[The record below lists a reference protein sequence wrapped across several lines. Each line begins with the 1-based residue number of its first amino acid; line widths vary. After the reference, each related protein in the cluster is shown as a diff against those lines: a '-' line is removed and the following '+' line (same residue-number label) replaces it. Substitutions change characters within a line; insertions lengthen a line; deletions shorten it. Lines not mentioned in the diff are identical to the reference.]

1 MKKLFLSVSVAAVVA
16 VAGLGFSSP
25 ANATGVPVVDA
36 LLNTQTQT
44 NQAANIAKYI
54 EQIAQLKSQLDQMK
68 QQYESITGTRNLGEI
83 LNNPAFQN
91 YLPQEWQDVYSKVQ
105 NGGYKGLTGSAAL
118 IRTGNQLFD
127 TCAKK
132 TGADKTLCERSAS
145 KAAQDKA
152 FAVEAFD
159 KAKDRWDQIA
169 GLMRQINSTT
179 DPKAIAELQARIN
192 AEGAAIQNEQTK
204 MQLFALASQAED
216 RLIEQQQRE
225 KSASNYDST
234 HYADWSQP
242 VQAGSQ

>member
-1 MKKLFLSVSVAAVVA
+1 MKTTLLSLAIAAVIA
-16 VAGLGFSSP
+16 VSGAGFISP
-25 ANATGVPVVDA
+25 AKASGVPVVDIA
-36 LLNTQTQT
+36 LNTQTTT

-54 EQIAQLKSQLDQMK
+54 EQIAQLKAQLDQMK

-105 NGGYKGLTGSAAL
+105 SGGYKGLTGSAAL
-118 IRTGNQLFD
+118 IRDGNQLFD
-127 TCAKK
+127 SCK
-132 TGADKTLCERSAS
+132 TKAGADKTLCERSAS

-216 RLIEQQQRE
+216 RLIQQQRRE
-225 KSASNYDST
+225 ANART
-234 HYADWSQP
+234 WGATGVVRVEP
-242 VQAGSQ
+242 LTF

>member
-1 MKKLFLSVSVAAVVA
+1 MVIAAVVA
-16 VAGLGFSSP
+16 VAGFVHVSQAKAS
-25 ANATGVPVVDA
+25 GVPVVDIA
-36 LLNTQTQT
+36 LNTQTQA
-44 NQAANIAKYI
+44 NQTANIAKYI

-91 YLPQEWQDVYSKVQ
+91 YLPQEWQDVYAKVQ

-118 IRTGNQLFD
+118 IRDGNQLFD
-127 TCAKK
+127 TCK
-132 TGADKTLCERSAS
+132 TKNGTEKTLCERAAS

-179 DPKAIAELQARIN
+179 DPKAIAELQARIT
-192 AEGAAIQNEQTK
+192 AETAAVQNEQTK
-204 MQLFALASQAED
+204 MQLYALAAQAED
-216 RLIEQQQRE
+216 RLIEQQRRE
-225 KSASNYDST
+225 ANSRTWNAGGRGVSAEPMTFGN
-234 HYADWSQP
+234 
-242 VQAGSQ
+242 

>member
-36 LLNTQTQT
+36 LLNTQTQA

-118 IRTGNQLFD
+118 IRDGNQLFD
-127 TCAKK
+127 MCKSK

-216 RLIEQQQRE
+216 RLIQQQQRE
-225 KSASNYDST
+225 KAASNYDSA

>member
-1 MKKLFLSVSVAAVVA
+1 MKSKILSLAIATTVA
-16 VAGLGFSSP
+16 VAGMGVSSP
-25 ANATGVPVVDA
+25 ASASGVPVVDIA
-36 LLNTQTQT
+36 LNTQTQA

-118 IRTGNQLFD
+118 IRDGNQLFD

-132 TGADKTLCERSAS
+132 TGADKTLCERAAS

-216 RLIEQQQRE
+216 RLIQQQRRE
-225 KSASNYDST
+225 RNARTWGATGGGVTAKPLT
-234 HYADWSQP
+234 F
-242 VQAGSQ
+242 VQ

>member
-1 MKKLFLSVSVAAVVA
+1 MNTKVLSLAVAAVVA
-16 VAGLGFSSP
+16 VAGLGFTTPVMASGIP
-25 ANATGVPVVDA
+25 VIDVAKIANDTA
-36 LLNTQTQT
+36 

-54 EQIAQLKSQLDQMK
+54 EMVQKYQQQIEQMK
-68 QQYESITGTRNLGEI
+68 QQYESLTGTRNFGEI
-83 LNNPAFQN
+83 MNNPALKN
-91 YLPQEWQDVYSKVQ
+91 YLPEDWQAVYTKVQ
-105 NGGYKGLTGSAAL
+105 SGGYKGLSGSAAA
-118 IRTGNQLFD
+118 IRDANTLFD

-132 TGADKTLCERSAS
+132 TGASKQLCERSAA

-159 KAKDRWDQIA
+159 KANSRWDQIA

-216 RLIEQQQRE
+216 RLIQQQRRE
-225 KSASNYDST
+225 ANARTWGATGGGVTAKPLT
-234 HYADWSQP
+234 FGQ
-242 VQAGSQ
+242 